1 MQDFLF
7 FSDLMGLVPFEES
20 FGRKDVKFDEKDG
33 ILEIKVLVPGSNPD
47 DIELVLEDDVLSI
60 KANDSAWGSLNDH
73 KLYLTPDRYDGTKIE
88 ASLTQGIL
96 SVKLPVKEE
105 KKPSKIEI
113 KGV

>member
-1 MQDFLF
+1 MRDFLF

-20 FGRKDVKFDEKDG
+20 FGRKDVKYEEKDG
-33 ILEIKVLVPGSNPD
+33 VLEIKILVPGSNPE
-47 DIELVLEDDVLSI
+47 DIELILEDDVLTV
-60 KANDSAWGSLNDH
+60 KAKDSAWGNLNDH
-73 KLYLTPDRYDGTKIE
+73 KLWLTPDRYDSTRIE
-88 ASLTQGIL
+88 ALLTKGIL